1 MPTNSPPEMV
11 ASAEPPDVVV
21 GHFLVDEQ
29 LAPWQ
34 IGAFLARS
42 GLHRTDRR
50 QIGALRALLADALH
64 GRV

>member
-1 MPTNSPPEMV
+1 MPTKSPPEMV
-11 ASAEPPDVVV
+11 ASEPPDVVV
-21 GHFLVDEQ
+21 DHFLVEEK
-29 LAPWQ
+29 LVPWQ